1 MREAIIE
8 ILDQRVIVELPQAG
22 GIGGYAVVGAREK
35 TYLIGEV
42 VKPDHQ
48 GHCTDEDHRGGLTV
62 NLSLEHPVDGEKVIA
77 YNRDG
82 R

>member
-8 ILDQRVIVELPQAG
+8 ISDQSVIIDFPQAG
-22 GIGGYAVVGAREK
+22 GIGVYAVSGAREK
-35 TYLIGEV
+35 TYPIGEV

-48 GHCTDEDHRGGLTV
+48 GRCAEEDRRGGLTV
-62 NLSLEHPVDGEKVIA
+62 NLSLEHPVDGDKVIV
-77 YNRDG
+77 YNSDG

>member
-1 MREAIIE
+1 MREAIVEISDQSVIIE
-8 ILDQRVIVELPQAG
+8 FPQAG
-22 GIGGYAVVGAREK
+22 GIGSHAVAGSGEK
-35 TYLIGEV
+35 TDLIGEV

-48 GHCTDEDHRGGLTV
+48 GGCVEEVHGGGLTV
-62 NLSLEHPVDGEKVIA
+62 NLSLEHPGDGEKVIA